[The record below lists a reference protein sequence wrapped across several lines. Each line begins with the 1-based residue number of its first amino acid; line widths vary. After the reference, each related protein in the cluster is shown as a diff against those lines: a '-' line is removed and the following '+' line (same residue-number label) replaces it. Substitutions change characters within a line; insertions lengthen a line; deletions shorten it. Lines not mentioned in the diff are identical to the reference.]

1 MAACVAAVIVAAG
14 RGLRAGTE
22 IPKQYRHLDGE
33 AVIRT
38 TLRRFAAHPTVALVQ
53 PVIHPDE
60 GLRFNEAA
68 AGLDILP
75 PVAGGATRQASVCAG
90 LEALVERRP
99 DQVLIHDGARPF
111 VSAGLITRAIE
122 ALEVSQAAV
131 PGLALIDTVKQI
143 DTAGRV
149 TATLDRARLRSVQ
162 TPQAFAFAALLAAH
176 RRAQREGR
184 DDFTDDAALIEWSGE
199 SVATFAGEPGNVKL
213 TTAEDFRRAEA
224 ASWAALGDIRTA
236 TGFDVHAFG
245 PGDHVTLAGVH
256 IPHDSGLVGHSDA
269 DAVLHAL
276 TDAILGAI
284 SDGDIGV
291 HFPPSDPQWRGASSD
306 RFMKFAIERVR
317 QRGGRIGHLDVT
329 VICEAPRI
337 GPYREAMRDQIA
349 AIAEITPDRV
359 GIKATTSE
367 KLGFTGRREG
377 IAALATATVRLPWT
391 TS

>member
-22 IPKQYRHLDGE
+22 IPKQYRRLDGE

-38 TLRRFAAHPTVALVQ
+38 TLRRFVAHPAVAVIQ
-53 PVIHPDE
+53 PVIHPDDDA
-60 GLRFNEAA
+60 RFNEAA

-75 PVAGGATRQASVCAG
+75 AVAGGTTRQASVCAG

-111 VSAGLITRAIE
+111 VSAGLITRAID
-122 ALEVSQAAV
+122 ALEASQAAV
-131 PGLALIDTVKQI
+131 PGLALIDTVKQV
-143 DTAGRV
+143 DAAGRV
-149 TATLDRARLRSVQ
+149 TATLDRARLCSVQ
-162 TPQAFAFAALLAAH
+162 TPQAFAFAPLLAAH

-184 DDFTDDAALIEWSGE
+184 DDFTDDAALIEWAGE
-199 SVATFAGEPGNVKL
+199 SVATFAGEAGNVKL
-213 TTAEDFRRAEA
+213 TTPEDFRRAEA
-224 ASWAALGDIRTA
+224 ASWGALGDIRTA

-317 QRGGRIGHLDVT
+317 RRGGRIGHLDVT
-329 VICEAPRI
+329 VICEGPRI

-349 AIAEITPDRV
+349 AIAEIAPDRV

-377 IAALATATVRLPWT
+377 IAALATATVRLPWAA
-391 TS
+391 S